1 MSERDPVDVDAERE
15 AEAAA
20 AEAGSIGG
28 RAPEDQDPAERPVS
42 EAGGGESE
50 GFELAEKDLIEQA
63 GHGDGGPSPTLAAFP
78 AEAESDAETA
88 ESGEADSEV
97 KPDA

>member
-28 RAPEDQDPAERPVS
+28 RAPEGEDPAERPVS

-50 GFELAEKDLIEQA
+50 GFELAEEDLIEQA
-63 GHGDGGPSPTLAAFP
+63 EHGDGGPSPTRAAFP
-78 AEAESDAETA
+78 EEAESDAETI
-88 ESGEADSEV
+88 EHGEADSEV
-97 KPDA
+97 KPD